1 MGYFFYII
9 LAVIFLGLNAVFN
22 GAETGLVT
30 LDVDYLK
37 FLNRS
42 NRANVWERRLL
53 KFASS
58 PESFLAV
65 TLLGINSCLVI
76 ATSLITVLLEKIGPI
91 ALQAGTIIT
100 SLFIFLVCE
109 FLPKMKFSDRPLKY
123 CVKFLPVLVWAEF
136 IFYFP
141 VKIVN
146 KVTRV
151 VMRVLKISFDEKDGK
166 ISREE
171 LLILLSHAMRTGTLE
186 ENPSEMARSIIA
198 LKDTCIRVIIIPRTQ
213 MLALD
218 QNTDIDK
225 ARKIVIQS
233 GFSRIPV
240 FDGEIEKIVGV
251 LYFKDLFLKQIDS
264 IKEILLEPLF
274 VPEMKPAI
282 ELFREMREKAVQ
294 VAIVVDEYA
303 TVCGIVTFEDLV
315 EQVVGKIHDEFDKF
329 ETNFRKNDDGSLTVR
344 ADIGLHELKE
354 SGGPSF
360 IAVNG
365 VSTINGLIQAITG
378 KIPCE
383 KESFLIEGFNFR
395 VLESDE
401 RQVKWV
407 KISSNRD
414 KK

>member
-1 MGYFFYII
+1 
-9 LAVIFLGLNAVFN
+9 
-22 GAETGLVT
+22 
-30 LDVDYLK
+30 
-37 FLNRS
+37 
-42 NRANVWERRLL
+42 
-53 KFASS
+53 
-58 PESFLAV
+58 
-65 TLLGINSCLVI
+65 
-76 ATSLITVLLEKIGPI
+76 
-91 ALQAGTIIT
+91 
-100 SLFIFLVCE
+100 
-109 FLPKMKFSDRPLKY
+109 
-123 CVKFLPVLVWAEF
+123 
-136 IFYFP
+136 
-141 VKIVN
+141 
-146 KVTRV
+146 
-151 VMRVLKISFDEKDGK
+151 
-166 ISREE
+166 
-171 LLILLSHAMRTGTLE
+171 MRTGALE

-198 LKDTCIRVIIIPRTQ
+198 LKDTCIREIMIPRTQ
-213 MLALD
+213 ILALD
-218 QNTDIDK
+218 LNTDIDK

-240 FDGEIEKIVGV
+240 FDGEIEKIVGI

-264 IKEILLEPLF
+264 IKGILLEPLF

-282 ELFREMREKAVQ
+282 ELFREMREKSVQ

-344 ADIGLHELKE
+344 ADIGLNELKE

>member
-1 MGYFFYII
+1 
-9 LAVIFLGLNAVFN
+9 
-22 GAETGLVT
+22 
-30 LDVDYLK
+30 
-37 FLNRS
+37 
-42 NRANVWERRLL
+42 
-53 KFASS
+53 
-58 PESFLAV
+58 
-65 TLLGINSCLVI
+65 
-76 ATSLITVLLEKIGPI
+76 
-91 ALQAGTIIT
+91 
-100 SLFIFLVCE
+100 
-109 FLPKMKFSDRPLKY
+109 
-123 CVKFLPVLVWAEF
+123 
-136 IFYFP
+136 
-141 VKIVN
+141 
-146 KVTRV
+146 
-151 VMRVLKISFDEKDGK
+151 
-166 ISREE
+166 
-171 LLILLSHAMRTGTLE
+171 
-186 ENPSEMARSIIA
+186 
-198 LKDTCIRVIIIPRTQ
+198 
-213 MLALD
+213 
-218 QNTDIDK
+218 
-225 ARKIVIQS
+225 
-233 GFSRIPV
+233 
-240 FDGEIEKIVGV
+240 
-251 LYFKDLFLKQIDS
+251 
-264 IKEILLEPLF
+264 
-274 VPEMKPAI
+274 
-282 ELFREMREKAVQ
+282 MREKAVQ